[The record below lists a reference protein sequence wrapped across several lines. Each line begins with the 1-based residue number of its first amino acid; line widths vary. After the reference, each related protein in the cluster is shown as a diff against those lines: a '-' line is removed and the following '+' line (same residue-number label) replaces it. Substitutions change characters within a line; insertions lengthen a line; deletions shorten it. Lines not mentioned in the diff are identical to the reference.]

1 MQQLLTEKNSKNR
14 ICFISFREKECVCV
28 CEAERDL
35 SLGEREGE
43 CLSERQ
49 PQCCTVEGRL
59 SEVKAGERVC
69 GC

>member
-1 MQQLLTEKNSKNR
+1 M
-14 ICFISFREKECVCV
+14 CVCV
-28 CEAERDL
+28 RQRERE